1 MLRQVLVGTFFHN
14 SFRQFLL
21 AKTGRNPFG
30 VEDLQR
36 HQACHRQLA
45 EYAAQA
51 ERGTVW
57 SWEELYHRAGAGDS
71 ATVLR
76 LASQE
81 NFRNQFYALRS
92 LEDIQEDI
100 ALSLKAARDAQ
111 DGITVIRCFLIEEE
125 LSERNRQLGDIDF
138 PQLLLE
144 LHGIEAALHYVIR
157 GRELRIDGGA
167 ALEFCNR
174 LIEKGDLEAARMIFD
189 AAEPL
194 ELLSGAGAVNTFR
207 HGTAEQINAWAAIA
221 PHFRPLEQILNTID
235 QLRVDASHLRLDQS
249 PEEATAHLQQSARVA
264 LADGVFASGNAELL
278 SMLRSLLEKRG
289 DSAAIIRRL
298 DFQTCFSRNNMEE
311 ALPALDRLLDWANQ
325 STVDEEGKT
334 FIAEFLFHLRDDKNG
349 GHRMARAG
357 SPAASLRFESV
368 WI

>member
-1 MLRQVLVGTFFHN
+1 MIFLLFFVDLRGAIDPNEIIKWVPETVAERFSKHTRHYFRVETDSRWHFFHN

-100 ALSLKAARDAQ
+100 ALSLKAAQ
-111 DGITVIRCFLIEEE
+111 DVPDGLTVIRCFLIEEE
-125 LSERNRQLGDIDF
+125 LSERNRQLGDIDL

-194 ELLSGAGAVNTFR
+194 ELLSGTAG
-207 HGTAEQINAWAAIA
+207 
-221 PHFRPLEQILNTID
+221 ID
-235 QLRVDASHLRLDQS
+235 AM
-249 PEEATAHLQQSARVA
+249 PYEATEPDRGMG
-264 LADGVFASGNAELL
+264 DRRASFSLTGN
-278 SMLRSLLEKRG
+278 
-289 DSAAIIRRL
+289 
-298 DFQTCFSRNNMEE
+298 
-311 ALPALDRLLDWANQ
+311 
-325 STVDEEGKT
+325 
-334 FIAEFLFHLRDDKNG
+334 
-349 GHRMARAG
+349 
-357 SPAASLRFESV
+357 RF
-368 WI
+368 